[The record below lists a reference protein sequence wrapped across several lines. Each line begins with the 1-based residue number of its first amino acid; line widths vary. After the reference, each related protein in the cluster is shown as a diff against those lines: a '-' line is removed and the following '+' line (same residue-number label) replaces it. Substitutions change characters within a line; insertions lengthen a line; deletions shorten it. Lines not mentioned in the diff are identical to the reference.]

1 VTARAVVVGGGFA
14 GLAAAVALADAGVDV
29 HVLEARPTLGGRA
42 NTFRDP
48 VSGERI
54 DNGQHVLAGCYDE
67 TLALLR
73 RLGTIGLLHRPS
85 TLHVP
90 MIDAR
95 GRRTALQCPALPSP
109 LNLLAGV
116 LGWDALTLAERW
128 AIVRVGRALR
138 QREPPPAN
146 ETVRQWLDRHRQSPR
161 LCELL
166 WEPLA
171 LAALNQSIDDAAA
184 AMFVAVTSRMFGN
197 GADAAALLIPAVPLD
212 ELYVTAAVNAL
223 GAAGC
228 SISTNVRPRV
238 ICEDG
243 TLAGVRIGER
253 DVPADAVICAV
264 PWYAV
269 ADVFAPAPRTLQPLL
284 ADAARLGASPI
295 VTVNLWFDAWRSPE
309 AMLGL
314 PGRAFQWIF
323 DRHRLLA
330 GHQTHVSLV
339 SSGAEAICAR
349 PNDQLIDLAV
359 HELHQAL
366 PDSRR
371 ATVRHAGVVR
381 ERRATFSLKPGGP
394 PRPGTA
400 TGIPRVFLAGDWI
413 DTGLPATIESAV
425 VSGHRAARAA
435 LSVLS

>member
-1 VTARAVVVGGGFA
+1 VTARAVVIGGGFA
-14 GLAAAVALADAGVDV
+14 GLSAAVALADAGVEV
-29 HVLEARPTLGGRA
+29 RLLEARPTLGGRA

-48 VSGERI
+48 VSGDRI

-67 TLALLR
+67 TLAFLR
-73 RLGTIGLLHRPS
+73 RLGTIGRLHRPA

-90 MIDAR
+90 MIDPS
-95 GRRTALQCPALPSP
+95 GYRTELQCPALPSP
-109 LNLLAGV
+109 FNLLAGV
-116 LGWDALTLAERW
+116 LGWDALTFAERW
-128 AIVRVGRALR
+128 AILRVGQALR
-138 QREPPPAN
+138 QREPPPAT
-146 ETVRQWLDRHRQSPR
+146 ETVRQWLHRHRQSAR

-197 GADAAALLIPAVPLD
+197 GADAAALLVPSVPLD
-212 ELYVTAAVNAL
+212 ELYVTAAIKAL
-223 GAAGC
+223 DAAGG
-228 SISTNVRPRV
+228 SISTNVKPRI
-238 ICEDG
+238 ICGDG
-243 TLAGVRIGER
+243 TLSGVRIGER
-253 DVPADAVICAV
+253 DVPAEAVICAV
-264 PWYAV
+264 PWYAL
-269 ADVFAPAPRTLQPLL
+269 ADVLVPAPRTLQPLL
-284 ADAARLGASPI
+284 ADAARLRASPI
-295 VTVNLWFDAWRSPE
+295 VTVNLWFDSWRSPD

-314 PGRAFQWIF
+314 PGRSFQWIF

-330 GHQTHVSLV
+330 GSQTHVSLV
-339 SSGAEAICAR
+339 SSGADATCSR

-359 HELHQAL
+359 HELHAAL
-366 PDSRR
+366 PDSRQ
-371 ATVRHAGVVR
+371 ATLRHAGVVR

-400 TGIPRVFLAGDWI
+400 TAVPRVFLAGDWI

-425 VSGHRAARAA
+425 MSGHRAARAA